1 MTNDMIILS
10 QHFQSYN
17 DTDIGGRVWLL
28 YVLVTIMIVLCF
40 ADVRMGLVG
49 EIKVMVLDVAAKMV

>member
-17 DTDIGGRVWLL
+17 DTDISGRVWLL
-28 YVLVTIMIVLCF
+28 YVLVTIMIVLC
-40 ADVRMGLVG
+40 
-49 EIKVMVLDVAAKMV
+49 